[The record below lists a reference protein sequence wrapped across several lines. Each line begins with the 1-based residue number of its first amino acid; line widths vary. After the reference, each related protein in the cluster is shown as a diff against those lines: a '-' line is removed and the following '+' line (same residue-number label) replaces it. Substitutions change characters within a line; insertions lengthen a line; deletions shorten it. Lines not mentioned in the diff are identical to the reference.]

1 MTDTAEAT
9 ATTVDMPPDELRLN
23 DLGNARLLV
32 QLHGK
37 DLRWCG
43 AMPGT
48 GWMVWDKSRW
58 RPDDTKLVTRLASQ
72 LGAEWRDRAPP
83 EIDDPIGLDERVAM
97 LQKRRK
103 AMLKHA
109 DRTESAGGIRAA
121 VELATAHPDIAVP
134 KDIWDK
140 DLWKFNTPDR
150 TYDLDRMRSS
160 RPNQADYITRC
171 ARVGAD
177 RSDCPTWKRFLMAI
191 MGGNEE
197 LVAFLQRAVGYSL
210 SGSIQEQK
218 MFICYG
224 KGANGKS
231 TFMDAIS
238 YIMGDYATTTPVDT
252 FINRREGSIP
262 NDLAALAGVRLVTCS
277 EGTEGGVLEEGLIKL
292 VTGGDPIA
300 ARFLGKEFFHFIP
313 AFKLWF
319 LTNHKPIIRG
329 SDEGV
334 WRRPLLIPFTVTIP
348 KEQRNRDLPKI
359 LREEACGIMQWA
371 LEGLKEWRRIG
382 LAPPLVVTQATD
394 AYREEM
400 DVLADFLADCCEVDE
415 NGLQVSRASNK
426 EVYARYCA
434 WAKEQGLRQQ
444 SHRWLS
450 RSLVDRGYVQDKSR
464 NDGQRWWLG
473 FSLRRIL

>member
-1 MTDTAEAT
+1 MTGTAEAT
-9 ATTVDMPPDELRLN
+9 ETTVSMPPEDIGLN
-23 DLGNARLLV
+23 DLGNSRLLV

-43 AMPGT
+43 AMPGS

-58 RPDDTKLVTRLASQ
+58 KPDDTKLVTRLASQ

-83 EIDDPIGLDERVAM
+83 EIEDNIGLDERAVA

-109 DRTESAGGIRAA
+109 DRTESAAGIRAA
-121 VELATAHPDIAVP
+121 VELATAHPEIAVP
-134 KDIWDK
+134 KDVWDK

-150 TYDLDRMRSS
+150 TYDLDKMRSS
-160 RPNQADYITRC
+160 RPAQGDYITRC

-177 RSDCPTWKRFLMAI
+177 KSDCPTWKRFLLAI
-191 MGGNEE
+191 MGGDEE
-197 LVAFLQRAVGYSL
+197 LVSFLQRAVGYSL

-231 TFMDAIS
+231 TFMDTIS
-238 YIMGDYATTTPVDT
+238 YILGDYATTTPVDT
-252 FINRREGSIP
+252 FVNRREGSIP

-319 LTNHKPIIRG
+319 LTNHKPIIKG

-348 KEQRNRDLPKI
+348 KEQRNRDLPQI
-359 LREEACGIMQWA
+359 LRREACGVMQWA

-382 LAPPLVVTQATD
+382 LAPPVVVTDATE

-400 DVLADFLADCCEVDE
+400 DVLADFLSDCCDVDE
-415 NGLQVSRASNK
+415 NGVQASRASNK
-426 EVYARYCA
+426 EVYARYCT

-450 RSLVDRGYVQDKSR
+450 RSLVDRGYVQDPSR
-464 NDGQRWWLG
+464 KEGQRWWLG
-473 FSLRRIL
+473 FSLKRIL